1 MPTRCMPKQLVGFN
15 ASRSISNWRF
25 LRRFRGFDNALMMS
39 FYFALCSKQAWSHW
53 FSDFFHVGQLGLVG
67 PLSPS
72 PRSSWIPTTSML
84 DLTPP
89 LPKLKSRSNSS
100 TETLL
105 HNFQRT
111 SRRLLLFSLGSQQ
124 AHADFRKPSPRNLR
138 SSGGLCG
145 LAGALP
151 NPTLSTLGWLGIAL
165 APGPDFYV
173 PEVPKAQTP
182 TKLPQN
188 PADAW
193 QNLYRTTPNQK
204 PLCTQNS
211 RISTP
216 EIKTKNPETPKPKHP
231 KLKISTVPTLLR
243 TN

>member
-39 FYFALCSKQAWSHW
+39 FYFALCSKQAW

-84 DLTPP
+84 DLTPPP

-193 QNLYRTTPNQK
+193 QNLYRTTCINIQNSKPKASLHPKLSNLNTRNQNQK
-204 PLCTQNS
+204 P
-211 RISTP
+211 
-216 EIKTKNPETPKPKHP
+216 
-231 KLKISTVPTLLR
+231 
-243 TN
+243 